1 MRKDE
6 KTRQHIISKSAE
18 LFNQKGYAGS
28 SIQDIIEATGLTKGG
43 IYRRFSNKDEIAVE
57 AFEYAGQV
65 LMEQLSSAIN
75 NADTA
80 IDKIMAVCNVHIDPV
95 NNPPIKGGCP
105 LLNTAVESDD
115 TFPILRDKALA
126 AYEEMLSLV
135 QGILKH
141 GISVGE
147 FRSDVDVESLS
158 SFIISS
164 LEGSVMAS
172 KLSRD
177 SKHVGFVMQQLRN
190 LLNTYIEVV
199 SLENLQ

>member
-6 KTRQHIISKSAE
+6 KTRQHIIIKSAE

-65 LMEQLSSAIN
+65 LMEQVSSAIN
-75 NADTA
+75 NADTV
-80 IDKIMAVCNVHIDPV
+80 IDKIMAVCNVHIDTV

-105 LLNTAVESDD
+105 LLNTAVECDD
-115 TFPILRDKALA
+115 SSFPILRDKALA
-126 AYEEMLSLV
+126 AYEEMLCLIK
-135 QGILKH
+135 GILKH

-147 FRSDVDVESLS
+147 FRSDVDIDSIS
-158 SFIISS
+158 SFIVSS

-172 KLSRD
+172 RLSRD
-177 SKHVGFVMQQLRN
+177 NKHVGFVMQQLRL
-190 LLNTYIEVV
+190 LLNTYIK
-199 SLENLQ
+199 N

>member
-6 KTRQHIISKSAE
+6 KTRQHIIIKSAE

-65 LMEQLSSAIN
+65 LMEQVSAAIN
-75 NADTA
+75 NADTV
-80 IDKIMAVCNVHIDPV
+80 IDKILAVCNVHIDPV

-105 LLNTAVESDD
+105 LLNTAVECDD
-115 TFPILRDKALA
+115 NFPMLRDKALA
-126 AYEEMLSLV
+126 AYEEMLCLIK
-135 QGILKH
+135 GILEH

-147 FRSDVDVESLS
+147 IRPDVDIDSLS
-158 SFIISS
+158 SFIVSS

-172 KLSRD
+172 RLSRD
-177 SKHVGFVMQQLRN
+177 SKHVRFVMQQLR
-190 LLNTYIEVV
+190 LLLKTYIKD
-199 SLENLQ
+199 

>member
-6 KTRQHIISKSAE
+6 KTRQLIIIKSAE

-65 LMEQLSSAIN
+65 LMEQVSSAIN
-75 NADTA
+75 NADTVV
-80 IDKIMAVCNVHIDPV
+80 DKIMAVCNVHIDPV

-105 LLNTAVESDD
+105 LLNTAVECDD
-115 TFPILRDKALA
+115 TFPMLRDKALA
-126 AYEEMLSLV
+126 AYDEMISLIK
-135 QGILKH
+135 GILKH

-147 FRSDVDVESLS
+147 LRSDVDIDSIS
-158 SFIISS
+158 SFIVSS

-172 KLSRD
+172 RLSRD
-177 SKHVGFVMQQLRN
+177 SKHVRFVMQQLRI
-190 LLNTYIEVV
+190 LLNTYIK
-199 SLENLQ
+199 N

>member
-6 KTRQHIISKSAE
+6 KTRQHIIIKSAE

-65 LMEQLSSAIN
+65 LMEQVSSAIN
-75 NADTA
+75 NADTVV
-80 IDKIMAVCNVHIDPV
+80 DKIMAVCNVHIDPV

-105 LLNTAVESDD
+105 LLNTAVECDD
-115 TFPILRDKALA
+115 TFPMLRDKALV
-126 AYEEMLSLV
+126 AYEEMLSLIK
-135 QGILKH
+135 GILKH

-147 FRSDVDVESLS
+147 LRSDVDIDSIS
-158 SFIISS
+158 SFIVSS

-172 KLSRD
+172 RLSRD
-177 SKHVGFVMQQLRN
+177 SKHVRFVMQQLRI
-190 LLNTYIEVV
+190 LLNTYIK
-199 SLENLQ
+199 N

>member
-6 KTRQHIISKSAE
+6 KTRQLIIIKSAE

-65 LMEQLSSAIN
+65 LMEQISSAIN
-75 NADTA
+75 NTDTV

-105 LLNTAVESDD
+105 LLNTAVECDD
-115 TFPILRDKALA
+115 TFPMLRDKALV
-126 AYEEMLSLV
+126 AYEEMLSLIK
-135 QGILKH
+135 GILKH

-147 FRSDVDVESLS
+147 LRSDVDIDSIS
-158 SFIISS
+158 SFIVSS

-172 KLSRD
+172 RLSRD
-177 SKHVGFVMQQLRN
+177 SKHVRFVMQQLRI
-190 LLNTYIEVV
+190 LLNTYIKD
-199 SLENLQ
+199 

>member
-6 KTRQHIISKSAE
+6 KTRQHIIIKSAE

-115 TFPILRDKALA
+115 TFPILRDRALA

-147 FRSDVDVESLS
+147 FRSDVDVDSLS
-158 SFIISS
+158 SFIVSS

-172 KLSRD
+172 RLSRD
-177 SKHVGFVMQQLRN
+177 SKHVGFVMQQLRV
-190 LLNTYIEVV
+190 LLNTYIKI
-199 SLENLQ
+199 

>member
-6 KTRQHIISKSAE
+6 KTRQHIIIKSAE

-57 AFEYAGQV
+57 AFEYAGRV

-95 NNPPIKGGCP
+95 NNPPIIGGCP

-115 TFPILRDKALA
+115 TFPKLRDKALA

-135 QGILKH
+135 QGIVKH

-147 FRSDVDVESLS
+147 FRSDVDVDSLS
-158 SFIISS
+158 SFIVSS

-172 KLSRD
+172 RLSRD
-177 SKHVGFVMQQLRN
+177 SKHVGFVMQQLRV
-190 LLNTYIEVV
+190 LLNTYIKI
-199 SLENLQ
+199 

>member
-6 KTRQHIISKSAE
+6 NTRQHIIIKSAE

-115 TFPILRDKALA
+115 TFPILRDRALA

-141 GISVGE
+141 GIAVEE
-147 FRSDVDVESLS
+147 FRSDVDVDSLS
-158 SFIISS
+158 SFIVSS

-172 KLSRD
+172 RLSRD
-177 SKHVGFVMQQLRN
+177 SKHVGFVMQQLRV
-190 LLNTYIEVV
+190 LLNTYIKI
-199 SLENLQ
+199 

>member
-1 MRKDE
+1 
-6 KTRQHIISKSAE
+6 
-18 LFNQKGYAGS
+18 
-28 SIQDIIEATGLTKGG
+28 
-43 IYRRFSNKDEIAVE
+43 
-57 AFEYAGQV
+57 
-65 LMEQLSSAIN
+65 
-75 NADTA
+75 
-80 IDKIMAVCNVHIDPV
+80 V

-147 FRSDVDVESLS
+147 FRSDIDVDSIA
-158 SFIISS
+158 SFIVSS

-172 KLSRD
+172 RLSRD
-177 SKHVGFVMQQLRN
+177 SNHVGFVMQQLRI
-190 LLNTYIEVV
+190 LLNTYIKI
-199 SLENLQ
+199 

>member
-43 IYRRFSNKDEIAVE
+43 IYRRFSNKDEIALE
-57 AFEYAGQV
+57 AFEYAEQV
-65 LMEQLSSAIN
+65 LMEQVSSAIN
-75 NADTA
+75 NADTVV
-80 IDKIMAVCNVHIDPV
+80 DKIMAVCNVHIDPV

-105 LLNTAVESDD
+105 LLNTAVECDD
-115 TFPILRDKALA
+115 TFPMLRDKALV
-126 AYEEMLSLV
+126 AYEEMLSLIK
-135 QGILKH
+135 GILKH

-147 FRSDVDVESLS
+147 IRSDVDIDSIS
-158 SFIISS
+158 SFIVSS

-172 KLSRD
+172 RLSRD
-177 SKHVGFVMQQLRN
+177 SKHVRFVMQQLRI
-190 LLNTYIEVV
+190 LLNTYIK
-199 SLENLQ
+199 N

>member
-6 KTRQHIISKSAE
+6 KTRQHIIIKSAE

-65 LMEQLSSAIN
+65 LMEQVSSAIN
-75 NADTA
+75 NADTV
-80 IDKIMAVCNVHIDPV
+80 IDKIMAVCNVHIDTV

-105 LLNTAVESDD
+105 LLNTAVECDD
-115 TFPILRDKALA
+115 SFPILRDKALA
-126 AYEEMLSLV
+126 AYEEMLCLIK
-135 QGILKH
+135 GILKH

-147 FRSDVDVESLS
+147 FRSDVDIDSIS
-158 SFIISS
+158 SFIVSS

-172 KLSRD
+172 RLSRD
-177 SKHVGFVMQQLRN
+177 NKHVGFVMQQLRL
-190 LLNTYIEVV
+190 LLNTYIK
-199 SLENLQ
+199 N

>member
-6 KTRQHIISKSAE
+6 ITRQHIIIKSAE

-65 LMEQLSSAIN
+65 LMGQVSAAIN
-75 NADTA
+75 NADTV

-105 LLNTAVESDD
+105 LLNTAVECDD
-115 TFPILRDKALA
+115 NFPMLRDKALA
-126 AYEEMLSLV
+126 AYEEMLRLIRD
-135 QGILKH
+135 ILNH

-147 FRSDVDVESLS
+147 ILQDADIDSLS
-158 SFIISS
+158 SFIVSS

-172 KLSRD
+172 RLSRD
-177 SKHVGFVMQQLRN
+177 SKHVGFVMQQLRL
-190 LLNTYIEVV
+190 LLNTYVK
-199 SLENLQ
+199 N

>member
-6 KTRQHIISKSAE
+6 KTRQHIIIKSAE

-65 LMEQLSSAIN
+65 LMEQVSAAIN
-75 NADTA
+75 NADTV

-105 LLNTAVESDD
+105 LLNTAVECDD
-115 TFPILRDKALA
+115 NFPMLRDKALA
-126 AYEEMLSLV
+126 AYEEMLCLIK
-135 QGILKH
+135 GILEH

-147 FRSDVDVESLS
+147 IRPDVDIDSFS
-158 SFIISS
+158 SFIVSS
-164 LEGSVMAS
+164 LEGSVMS
-172 KLSRD
+172 RRLSRD
-177 SKHVGFVMQQLRN
+177 SKHVRFVMQQLR
-190 LLNTYIEVV
+190 LLLKTYIKD
-199 SLENLQ
+199 

>member
-6 KTRQHIISKSAE
+6 KTREHIIIKSAE

-57 AFEYAGQV
+57 AFEYAGHV

-105 LLNTAVESDD
+105 LLNTAIESDD
-115 TFPILRDKALA
+115 TFPILRDRALA
-126 AYEEMLSLV
+126 AYEEMLNLV
-135 QGILKH
+135 QGILKY

-147 FRSDVDVESLS
+147 FRSDVEVDSIS
-158 SFIISS
+158 SFIVSS

-172 KLSRD
+172 RLSRD
-177 SKHVGFVMQQLRN
+177 SKHVGFVMQQLRI
-190 LLNTYIEVV
+190 LLNTYIKI
-199 SLENLQ
+199 